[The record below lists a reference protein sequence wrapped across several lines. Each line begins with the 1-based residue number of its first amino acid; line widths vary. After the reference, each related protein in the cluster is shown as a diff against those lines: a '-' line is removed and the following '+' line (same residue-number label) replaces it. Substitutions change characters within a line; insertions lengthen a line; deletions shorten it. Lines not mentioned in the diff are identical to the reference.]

1 MKCTTSWSLVKR
13 WCNWSSG
20 NWPVVHSLM
29 RCMTPNGILYLVL
42 QPQWGFLGGS
52 DGKES
57 VCNVE
62 DLGSIPEWGRSPA
75 EGNDYPLQYSRL
87 ENSMDREAW
96 RATAYW
102 VTKVGHDWATL
113 SLFSF
118 LHTQYLCGGAWVSW
132 WLNRWRVYWEK
143 YKSRKKKTPIEM
155 DFIGHLWCTRQASK
169 CWELKDV

>member
-20 NWPVVHSLM
+20 NWPVTHSLL
-29 RCMTPNGILYLVL
+29 RLMTPNGILYLVL
-42 QPQWGFLGGS
+42 QPQSGFLGGS

-57 VCNVE
+57 VWNAE
-62 DLGSIPEWGRSPA
+62 DLGSIPEWGRSPG

-102 VTKVGHDWATL
+102 VTKSWTWL
-113 SLFSF
+113 SNTFTFFFFAYPIPMWCCLGELMAESMDGV
-118 LHTQYLCGGAWVSW
+118 L
-132 WLNRWRVYWEK
+132 
-143 YKSRKKKTPIEM
+143 RKVQI
-155 DFIGHLWCTRQASK
+155 
-169 CWELKDV
+169 